1 MKWLKYCV
9 LASLAPLA
17 ACQDVEKPTTML
29 TQQQWKKVEKHL
41 LKTAPDPKYKVG
53 AVFDGKIE
61 LIGYD
66 IDGDFTPGKP
76 ATFKFYWKSL
86 EVVDKNWKV
95 FVHFEST
102 KKKKRKNFDH
112 VPVGGLYETTRW
124 RPGQIIEDIYTETL
138 PGDFPV
144 GKAKPLVGFWR
155 GKDRLPV
162 TSGPTTKDNRAI
174 GPEIDV
180 VAGGKGSSEEAPSA
194 PAKGALKPTLSV
206 FEVADAAITVD
217 GKLDEKQWASSPK
230 AELSAFADG
239 EFSTDARVF
248 YTKDALYIGATLQDS
263 EIWGDFTER
272 DSDTW
277 TQEVFEVFLDVDG
290 DNADYLELQVTPR
303 NVVFDAN
310 FKKRLGRGEG
320 SRTDQINAARA
331 WNMEGLETAVAVDG
345 TLNAPGEDKAWTIEM
360 KIPFATTPGL
370 SAPPKPGDTWALNL
384 YRFDRP
390 GKKGARAY
398 AWSTGPRGDF
408 HEVSKFG
415 VLTFKGP
422 RGGGIKSLPATKK
435 IQVDPNA
442 IRRVQGI
449 RSKQLE
455 KMKRVVPKQ

>member
-1 MKWLKYCV
+1 MKWLKFCV
-9 LASLAPLA
+9 LASLVPLA

-29 TQQQWKKVEKHL
+29 TQQQWKEVEKHL
-41 LKTAPDPKYKVG
+41 LKTDPNPQYKVN

-61 LIGYD
+61 LLGYD

-86 EVVDKNWKV
+86 KEVDKNWKV

-102 KKKKRKNFDH
+102 TKKKRKNFDH

-124 RPGQIIEDIYTETL
+124 RPGQIIEDIHTEAL

-144 GKAKPLVGFWR
+144 GKAKPLIGFWR
-155 GKDRLPV
+155 GKDRLPI
-162 TSGPTTKDNRAI
+162 TSGPATKDNRAI
-174 GPEIDV
+174 GPEFQV
-180 VAGGKGSSEEAPSA
+180 VSSGKGSSKKAGITPSNN
-194 PAKGALKPTLSV
+194 LKPTASI
-206 FEVADAAITVD
+206 FEVANAAVTMD
-217 GKLDEKQWASSPK
+217 GKLDEKLWSAAPK
-230 AELSAFADG
+230 VELSAFADG
-239 EFSTDARVF
+239 TFATDARMF
-248 YTKDALYIGATLQDS
+248 YTKDALYIGATLQDT
-263 EIWGDFTER
+263 EIWGDFTKR

-290 DNADYLELQVTPR
+290 DNKDYLELQVTPR

-310 FKKRLGRGEG
+310 FKQRLGSGKG
-320 SRTDQINAARA
+320 ARTDQINAARA
-331 WNMEGLETAVAVDG
+331 WNMEGLETAVSVNG
-345 TLNAPGEDKAWTIEM
+345 TLNQPGDEDTSWTIEM

-370 SAPPKPGDTWALNL
+370 ASPPKKGDTWALNL

-415 VLTFKGP
+415 ILKFNGP
-422 RGGGIKSLPATKK
+422 RGGGIKSLPAAKK
-435 IQVDPNA
+435 IKVDPTA

-449 RSKQLE
+449 RSDQLK
-455 KMKRVVPKQ
+455 KMQRTPPKP